1 MATGI
6 NSSSASISAS
16 TTSARAA
23 YTEDNKQFVRVLNGS
38 TAVAFLKSG
47 NSAVDAT
54 TGGTFLGAGKE
65 AIFEKGI
72 NDTHLAAILST
83 GTGTVYFQAVSGQDL
98 YGF

>member
-6 NSSSASISAS
+6 NSSSQSISAS
-16 TTSARAA
+16 TTTARTA
-23 YTEDNKQFVRVLNGS
+23 YGEDNKQFVRVLNS
-38 TAVAFLKSG
+38 TAAVAFLKSG
-47 NSAVDAT
+47 NSAVVAT
-54 TGGTFLGAGKE
+54 ANDTFLGAGKE

-98 YGF
+98 SGF